1 MNTRPSRLVA
11 FLDSDPLTRGLKLI
25 VILIMGG
32 MLWLTAQQ
40 RELAQC
46 QINYAEKSARA
57 TEQRAQAAEEDRK
70 TLDRMVDAVAN
81 ATTRDAPKAAL
92 VGYLNS
98 RAAADQKRA
107 NNPLPAPPSQFCN

>member
-1 MNTRPSRLVA
+1 MKPNPVIA
-11 FLDSDPLTRGLKLI
+11 FLDSDPLSRAIKLAVI
-25 VILIMGG
+25 VLLLGVV
-32 MLWLTAQQ
+32 WLTSEQ
-40 RELAQC
+40 RQLAQC

-92 VGYLNS
+92 VSYLNS

-107 NNPLPAPPSQFCN
+107 DNPLPAPPSQFCN